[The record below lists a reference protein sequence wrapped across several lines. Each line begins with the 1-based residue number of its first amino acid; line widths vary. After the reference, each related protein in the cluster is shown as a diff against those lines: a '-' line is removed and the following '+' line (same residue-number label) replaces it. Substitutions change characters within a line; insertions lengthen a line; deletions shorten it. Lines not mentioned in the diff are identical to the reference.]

1 MPLSLQDTKELDFAG
16 LLMLL
21 YEHRFTGAIV
31 LNFRGG
37 IPKVA
42 EVPSVQ
48 IRLETG
54 SALDKGLAVSAL

>member
-1 MPLSLQDTKELDFAG
+1 MPIVEQVAPPIDFAT
-16 LLMLL
+16 LLQQLF
-21 YEHRFTGAIV
+21 EQKFTGAIV

-48 IRLETG
+48 IRLDG
-54 SALDKGLAVSAL
+54 QNR